1 MSSDTDSS
9 IWGNAAFV
17 RMWTAAT
24 VSIFGSLITRL
35 ALPYVAI
42 LVLGAGPLEV
52 TGLRSAEIVAGLT
65 FGLLAGAWVDRLR
78 RRPVLVA
85 ADFGRAILLGS
96 IPVAALAG
104 WLSMV
109 QLLVVA
115 FGAAILTAFFDSAD
129 SAYLPTVLERPRL
142 VAANAALA
150 ASSSAAE
157 VTAFG
162 LAGLLIAAFTAPI
175 VIGIDALSFLVS
187 GLLLGSIRRP
197 EPAPPPSEGREP
209 ILAEIRTGFR
219 FLARDPIVRSLAI
232 ARVIGG
238 FSNGVFGGLWL
249 LFVSQG
255 LGLGPIA
262 VGLIAAV
269 GGAAALGGA
278 SLVRLLTR
286 RWSIGLILVAS
297 LGLSAAAS
305 LAIPLAPSAVPLVAA
320 GFLVFAQLFG
330 DSTATIFEIL
340 EASVRQTRVGEQGLG
355 RVSASIRTVA
365 LLTELLGAVSAGI
378 VAETLGLRVA
388 IALAPIAGL
397 IAAWYLWHGPITR
410 LREPIQPI
418 GELS

>member
-1 MSSDTDSS
+1 
-9 IWGNAAFV
+9 
-17 RMWTAAT
+17 
-24 VSIFGSLITRL
+24 
-35 ALPYVAI
+35 
-42 LVLGAGPLEV
+42 
-52 TGLRSAEIVAGLT
+52 
-65 FGLLAGAWVDRLR
+65 
-78 RRPVLVA
+78 
-85 ADFGRAILLGS
+85 
-96 IPVAALAG
+96 
-104 WLSMV
+104 
-109 QLLVVA
+109 
-115 FGAAILTAFFDSAD
+115 
-129 SAYLPTVLERPRL
+129 
-142 VAANAALA
+142 
-150 ASSSAAE
+150 
-157 VTAFG
+157 
-162 LAGLLIAAFTAPI
+162 
-175 VIGIDALSFLVS
+175 
-187 GLLLGSIRRP
+187 LLLGSIRRP
-197 EPAPPPSEGREP
+197 EPVPPPSEGREP

-355 RVSASIRTVA
+355 RVSASIRTGA